1 MSNKI
6 IEIDKLVK
14 KYKNGSE
21 ELTVLN
27 QLDLSIEKGA
37 KLIITGESG
46 RGKSTLLNIIG
57 GLDKG
62 TSGTVNILGQNI
74 ETLNENEL
82 YNFRNKVIGFVFQ
95 FHYLIKE
102 LTAAENV
109 MMPYFIAGNSKKESL
124 NKAEELLEKVNLK
137 DRINFYPYQLSG
149 GERQRVAVA
158 RSLINNPAIIIA
170 DEPTGNLDEKNAR
183 IVEDILFELVQQ
195 QGATLVMVT
204 HEMKLAQRGDIIMK
218 LEKGILHTI

>member
-1 MSNKI
+1 MSKI

-14 KYKNGSE
+14 KYKNGNE
-21 ELTVLN
+21 ELVVLD
-27 QLDLSIEKGA
+27 QLDLLIDKGS
-37 KLIITGESG
+37 KIIITGESG

-62 TSGTVNILGQNI
+62 TSGVVNILGQDI
-74 ETLNENEL
+74 ETMTENEL
-82 YNFRNKVIGFVFQ
+82 YNFRNKVMGFVFQ

-109 MMPYFIAGNSKKESL
+109 MMPYFISGHSRKKSL
-124 NKAEELLEKVNLK
+124 GKAEELLEKVNLK
-137 DRINFYPYQLSG
+137 DRSSFYPYQLSG

-158 RSLINNPAIIIA
+158 RSLINNPSIIIA

-183 IVEDILFELVQQ
+183 IVEDILFDLVQQ
-195 QGATLVMVT
+195 HEVTLVMVT
-204 HEMKLAQRGDIIMK
+204 HEMKLAMRGDFVMK
-218 LEKGILHTI
+218 LEKGKLQPI